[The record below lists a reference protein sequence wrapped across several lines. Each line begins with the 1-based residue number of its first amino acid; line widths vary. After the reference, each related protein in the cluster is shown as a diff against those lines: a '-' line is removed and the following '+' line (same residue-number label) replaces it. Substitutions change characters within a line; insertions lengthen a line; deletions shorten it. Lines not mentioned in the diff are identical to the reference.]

1 MQYDVLLSY
10 ASQDKHIV
18 DRLAAYL
25 EYYNIRVFVAHRD
38 VPADVAWAN
47 AISEAVRYSRMV
59 VALYSDDFNSSPW
72 LDRELAWAFTSGVP
86 ILTVCLTTAPYC
98 EGKAEYLQ
106 GTMCLD
112 AMGKT
117 EAKFPAIYESVC
129 NMLAIPI
136 ESTQPVDEVLPSEAS
151 QPVSE
156 PEKESEAPSPAKEQ
170 KTEVA
175 VDTSHH
181 LLRAFVVGF
190 VLLSLAMLLLEYLIG

>member
-38 VPADVAWAN
+38 IPADVAWAN

-72 LDRELAWAFTSGVP
+72 LDRELAWAFTSGIP
-86 ILTVCLTTAPYC
+86 ILTVCLTTAPYS

-106 GTMCLD
+106 GTMCVD
-112 AMGKT
+112 AMGDN
-117 EAKFPAIYESVC
+117 ESKFIAIYESVC

-136 ESTQPVDEVLPSEAS
+136 ESALPVDEVLPSEAS
-151 QPVSE
+151 QPA
-156 PEKESEAPSPAKEQ
+156 SEAEKPSEVSQPVTEQ
-170 KTEVA
+170 KSAAT

-190 VLLSLAMLLLEYLIG
+190 VLLALAMLLLELMIG